1 MQSEVSAE
9 LVETDGLRGRI
20 EGWRQT
26 SPKSRAMPEELWNEA
41 SAAAK
46 KLGAGRVARA
56 LGLNYEAL
64 KQRVIS
70 SSAGRRG
77 APAQRQPQRTEFIEL
92 SGFPGLSQAT
102 AGDEAV
108 VEVVAADGTRLTIRL
123 KAVSLNVAALVN
135 AFRGRS

>member
-1 MQSEVSAE
+1 MQSELSAE
-9 LVETDGLRGRI
+9 LVEIEGLRGRI

-26 SPKSRAMPEELWNEA
+26 SPKSRAMPEELWSEA

-70 SSAGRRG
+70 GSATGSG
-77 APAQRQPQRTEFIEL
+77 ARAQRQAEDTEFIEL
-92 SGFPGLSQAT
+92 SGFPGLIQAST
-102 AGDEAV
+102 RDEAV
-108 VEVVAADGTRLTIRL
+108 VEVVAADGTRLSIRL
-123 KAVSLNVAALVN
+123 KGVSVNVAALVS